1 MANKKV
7 TELAAA
13 TAPVANDVLLIVTDV
28 ANTAVTKKVTA
39 NTLFNAIPAGKI
51 QLANTTNAPASSSAT
66 GTVGEVRATSTY
78 LYVCT
83 ATNTWKRVA
92 LETF

>member
-1 MANKKV
+1 MANKKI
-7 TELAAA
+7 TELAAT
-13 TAPVANDVLLIVTDV
+13 TAPVANDVLVIVTDV

-39 NTLFNAIPAGKI
+39 SNLFNSIPAGKI
-51 QLANTTNAPASSSAT
+51 QLANTTNAPASSSAN
-66 GTVGEVRATSTY
+66 GSVGEVRVTSTY
-78 LYVCT
+78 VYVCT

>member
-1 MANKKV
+1 MANKKI
-7 TELAAA
+7 TELAATA
-13 TAPVANDVLLIVTDV
+13 APVANDVLVIVTDV

-39 NTLFNAIPAGKI
+39 SNLFNSIPAGKI
-51 QLANTTNAPASSSAT
+51 ILANTANAPASSTAN
-66 GTVGEVRATSTY
+66 GTIGEVRVTSTY
-78 LYVCT
+78 IYVCT

>member
-1 MANKKV
+1 MANKKI
-7 TELAAA
+7 TELAAT

-39 NTLFNAIPAGKI
+39 NTLFNLIPSGKI
-51 QLANTTNAPASSSAT
+51 LLANTTNAPASSSAN
-66 GTVGEVRATSTY
+66 GTVGEIRATSSY
-78 LYVCT
+78 IYVCT
-83 ATNTWKRVA
+83 ANNTWKRAA